1 MNDTL
6 DDKTKDLLKEAYNY
20 GWAHAIEEVEKQ
32 IRLLKSPSSNPEIV
46 ELFDNFVSG
55 ICDVLKSHADKTKN
69 K

>member
-6 DDKTKDLLKEAYNY
+6 DDKTKDLLKEAYLY

-32 IRLLKSPSSNPEIV
+32 IQTLKSLNVKPEYAEVFDEIV
-46 ELFDNFVSG
+46 SEISG
-55 ICDVLKSHADKTKN
+55 VLKSHAGKTKN

>member
-6 DDKTKDLLKEAYNY
+6 DDKTKDLLKEVYLY

-32 IRLLKSPSSNPEIV
+32 IQTLKSLNEKPEYAEV
-46 ELFDNFVSG
+46 FDELVSEISG
-55 ICDVLKSHADKTKN
+55 VLKSHAKQSKN